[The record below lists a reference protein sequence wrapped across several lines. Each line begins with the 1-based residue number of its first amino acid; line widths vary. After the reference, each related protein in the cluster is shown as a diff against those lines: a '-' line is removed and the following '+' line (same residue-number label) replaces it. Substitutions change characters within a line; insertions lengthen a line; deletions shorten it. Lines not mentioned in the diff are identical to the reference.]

1 MAIRLASAIGE
12 QREPTSILSGVDD
25 AINRTGD
32 AIQAANQRKAAEEA
46 KKRDAALQ
54 AAMSIDTDID
64 ALPEDN
70 KRFKQQATP
79 LIGEVFKLFANGASP
94 SAISAKSKEVE
105 GTLLTLKRRYESD
118 KADWLKIMADKANN
132 KDKKD
137 YSEAEA
143 YLTGIEKKEMPMSQP
158 ISKSQQEGGYGVPT
172 EEEMLGGIEV
182 VDVRERPEYWN
193 ASAEEREK
201 IAPAGPYAEVLKRA
215 KDITGNFDD
224 AIDAY
229 TGGKFDPQSRF
240 TNLQDVLKAGGLD
253 KQQVIVDNEGIA
265 KEKSAF
271 ISSFGSDIGGVKA
284 RQYWNTLTTLA
295 AKRGREAGLEGDSL
309 KQFVELNVKD
319 VAGKDFDRRVQQDI
333 EKTKIKKIDED
344 PDKEGKGRVI
354 NNGNGMFSNGNTS
367 MNKTE
372 EITPYVQRKYAAKES
387 QIKKEIERLKNSTN
401 PTDQQTVKGYEKS
414 LSDLERLKASEA
426 KDHIKYS
433 NAKAKDDQYV
443 TYGVV
448 SGKDKNGN
456 DIKENISFRP
466 EDFYERNGI
475 WYMAGEEKKEII
487 DLGKNVVTY
496 LDREIPL
503 DENNYQKLITEDR
516 LVIPLLEKHG
526 IKPSGQKQSGASA
539 PKATADASSNYEANK
554 KAYLE
559 EFGLEES
566 DLTEEDINYLKS
578 K

>member
-12 QREPTSILSGVDD
+12 QRKPIDVFGGIDDVINKTSDD
-25 AINRTGD
+25 
-32 AIQAANQRKAAEEA
+32 IQAANREKRNEEA

-70 KRFKQQATP
+70 KRFKQDATP
-79 LIGEVFKLFANGASP
+79 LVGEVFKLFASGAS
-94 SAISAKSKEVE
+94 SAAVNAKAKEVE
-105 GTLLTLKRRYESD
+105 SKLLPLKRRYESD
-118 KADWLKIMADKANN
+118 KADWLKIMEDKAKNA
-132 KDKKD
+132 DKKD

-240 TNLQDVLKAGGLD
+240 TNLQDVLNAGGLD
-253 KQQVIVDNEGIA
+253 KQQVIIDRDAIA

-271 ISSFGSDIGGVKA
+271 ISSFGSDLGGVKA
-284 RQYWNTLTTLA
+284 KQYWNTLTTLA

-309 KQFVELNVKD
+309 KQFVELTVKD

-333 EKTKIKKIDED
+333 EKTKIKKIDKD
-344 PDKEGKGRVI
+344 PDKKGQGMNITFMGNGKYQTKTGFYQVDKGKIDTETREQRFRNFKERNLPTILKKTEEDYKAQGKKKAKTAAEDYWNSQEGNEELKRRFDQSYPDTNKKVTRVYPALTPKQDGSNPEVNVVDSRGRTIAFTPSFYNIDEETNKVISVYGVEVVREKGDDGTMKTVQKPTTVPYNTKNKVI
-354 NNGNGMFSNGNTS
+354 NNVAPELAEVY
-367 MNKTE
+367 KTE
-372 EITPYVQRKYAAKES
+372 TGKDI
-387 QIKKEIERLKNSTN
+387 
-401 PTDQQTVKGYEKS
+401 
-414 LSDLERLKASEA
+414 DLE
-426 KDHIKYS
+426 
-433 NAKAKDDQYV
+433 V
-443 TYGVV
+443 
-448 SGKDKNGN
+448 
-456 DIKENISFRP
+456 
-466 EDFYERNGI
+466 
-475 WYMAGEEKKEII
+475 
-487 DLGKNVVTY
+487 
-496 LDREIPL
+496 
-503 DENNYQKLITEDR
+503 DEST
-516 LVIPLLEKHG
+516 
-526 IKPSGQKQSGASA
+526 PSKVAAPSKGAA
-539 PKATADASSNYEANK
+539 PKKVTKQEVKNK
-554 KAYLE
+554 LAG
-559 EFGLEES
+559 F
-566 DLTEEDINYLKS
+566 
-578 K
+578 